1 MNRFCIAIGRTIS
14 PCKRKP
20 FGCILASCKQILP
33 IIVVSQVLKSVHWL
47 RKFLLCLPFVLM
59 LVCTVS
65 GVRGRFG
72 NRIQCTKRVCTAL
85 GFFSSLT
92 LKSLSEEEIG
102 HARRSHI
109 AVLSGLLPEKYLH
122 IAKSRVRN

>member
-85 GFFSSLT
+85 VFFFFPYIEIPFRRRDWSRPSKSHSCAFWPSSR
-92 LKSLSEEEIG
+92 KIFAHRKKPCS
-102 HARRSHI
+102 
-109 AVLSGLLPEKYLH
+109 
-122 IAKSRVRN
+122 